1 MFNSK
6 IMQLHYKN
14 QKSMPSQKTGGT
26 MYYLF
31 FNDGN
36 KSFKTCIDSG
46 YRNYPKWKK
55 LIENI
60 SRGDIVLGLR
70 ITSNGLID
78 ADSTPKYGGNI
89 YKN

>member
-1 MFNSK
+1 
-6 IMQLHYKN
+6 MQLHFKN

-31 FNDGN
+31 FNDGK

-70 ITSNGLID
+70 ITQSGLID
-78 ADSTPKYGGNI
+78 ADSNPRYGGNI